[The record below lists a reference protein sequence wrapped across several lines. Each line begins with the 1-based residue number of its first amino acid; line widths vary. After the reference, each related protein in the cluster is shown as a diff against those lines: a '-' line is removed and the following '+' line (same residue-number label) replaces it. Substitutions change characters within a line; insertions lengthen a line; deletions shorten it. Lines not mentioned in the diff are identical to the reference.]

1 MTQAFESDEGLRQ
14 VVHALLLE
22 WTLDVEVSRGM
33 NFVDFVTT
41 SLAPIGIPV
50 RQRFR
55 LFLSAVDEADLAAL
69 RDTTNTA
76 AETAVAIAPRGST
89 VASHAI
95 DLIDAEALASLTDQ
109 SAVLSVDRDGN
120 WTIDRLALG
129 DLRDSNDTSLAL
141 VNGLLRLRPLA
152 RDRVPPP
159 LRSAG
164 RPAHE
169 LFERCFFTVMTSSF
183 GARGTSW
190 GTERRGEVRP
200 DGLIELANVSRP
212 VIYDCKASFLGY
224 RPSYR
229 DMLGFADYVNHP
241 VGWTPPTG
249 VFPRLL
255 VVSSEFHMRGT
266 GSFARRQAQL
276 HAKAPGVDLTTVRAR
291 DLARFGLGLERSS
304 LPLSGRLAINWE
316 TILAAGEVRWEDFE
330 LQLAS
335 LRRAGFS
342 VDA

>member
-1 MTQAFESDEGLRQ
+1 MTQPFGSDESLRQ

-41 SLAPIGIPV
+41 SLAPIGMPV
-50 RQRFR
+50 RQRYR
-55 LFLSAVDEADLAAL
+55 LFLNEVHDADLATL
-69 RDTTNTA
+69 RDVSNTA
-76 AETAVAIAPRGST
+76 TETAVAIAPRGCT
-89 VASHAI
+89 AAI
-95 DLIDAEALASLTDQ
+95 HIVDLIDAEALADLADQ
-109 SAVLSVDRDGN
+109 SAVLSVDRDRN
-120 WTIDRLALG
+120 WTVDRMALG
-129 DLRDSNDTSLAL
+129 DLTDSNDTSLAL
-141 VNGLLRLRPLA
+141 VNGLLLLRPLA
-152 RDRVPPP
+152 RDRVPPS

-164 RPAHE
+164 RAAHE

-200 DGLIELANVSRP
+200 DGLLELGNVSRP
-212 VIYDCKASFLGY
+212 LIYDCKASFVGY
-224 RPSYR
+224 RPTYR
-229 DMLGFADYVNHP
+229 DMLGFADYVIHP
-241 VGWTPPTG
+241 VGWTPPAG
-249 VFPRLL
+249 VLPRLL
-255 VVSSEFHMRGT
+255 VVSSEFQMRGT

-276 HAKAPGVDLTTVRAR
+276 HAKAPGVDLTTIRAR

-304 LPLSGRLAINWE
+304 LPLSGRLAIDWE
-316 TILAAGEVRWEDFE
+316 AILAAGEVRWEDFE
-330 LQLAS
+330 LQVDL

>member
-1 MTQAFESDEGLRQ
+1 MNQAFGNDESLRQ

-55 LFLSAVDEADLAAL
+55 LFFDEVQDADLATL
-69 RDTTNTA
+69 REVSNTA
-76 AETAVAIAPRGST
+76 SETAVAIAPRGYT
-89 VASHAI
+89 AGTRFVEM
-95 DLIDAEALASLTDQ
+95 IDAEALGNLADQ
-109 SAVLSVDRDGN
+109 SAVVSVDRDRN
-120 WTIDRLALG
+120 WLVDRLALG
-129 DLRDSNDTSLAL
+129 DLTDSNDTRLAL
-141 VNGLLRLRPLA
+141 VNGLLLLRPLA
-152 RDRVPPP
+152 RDRVPPS
-159 LRSAG
+159 LRSVG

-200 DGLIELANVSRP
+200 DGLLELGGVNRP
-212 VIYDCKASFLGY
+212 VIYDCKASFAGY
-224 RPSYR
+224 RPTYR

-241 VGWTPPTG
+241 VGWTPPAG
-249 VFPRLL
+249 VLPRLL
-255 VVSSEFHMRGT
+255 VVSSEFQMRGT

-276 HAKAPGVDLTTVRAR
+276 HAKAPGVDLTTIRAR

-304 LPLSGRLAINWE
+304 LPLAGRLAINWE
-316 TILAAGEVRWEDFE
+316 AILGAGEVQWADFE
-330 LQLAS
+330 RQVGS
-335 LRRAGFS
+335 LRTAGYS